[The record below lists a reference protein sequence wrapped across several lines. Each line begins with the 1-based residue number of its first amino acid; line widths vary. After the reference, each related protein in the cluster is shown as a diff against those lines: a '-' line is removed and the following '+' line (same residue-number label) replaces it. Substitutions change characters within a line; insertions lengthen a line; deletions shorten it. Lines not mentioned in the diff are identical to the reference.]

1 MSESKKVGT
10 RKTLN
15 QLDQQKAAAAAKLN
29 QIEAEEAQN
38 RKLEDSSESDNSS
51 TGSLSDDTS
60 ANDSSDSDSDNLTTS
75 GDGLIRKRYKTI
87 PMADKVI
94 FKDFEN
100 LMSRLAQLPS
110 EISNKGGYIYNNFGM
125 DLRDWNIRIK
135 EVIRN
140 QTENQTKL
148 VRKTEKIQMKKIKL
162 LGKTIY
168 SDLFEENYG
177 TLGASLIS
185 IMKEGPFVKEILG
198 RRQTSKILQQLKSIA
213 KNYQSVSNANLRQ
226 IPSWKK
232 FEKKRSFSTKKG
244 ENSKKFVPE
253 KRKKD

>member
-1 MSESKKVGT
+1 MSDTKKIGT

-15 QLDQQKAAAAAKLN
+15 QLDAAKAADAAVKLA
-29 QIEAEEAQN
+29 EAEEAHN
-38 RKLEDSSESDNSS
+38 KKLGDSTESDNSS

-60 ANDSSDSDSDNLTTS
+60 ANDSSDTDCDDLTA
-75 GDGLIRKRYKTI
+75 GDPCLIRKRYKSI

-100 LMSRLAQLPS
+100 LMSRLAQLPC
-110 EISNKGGYIYNNFGM
+110 EIANKGGYIFTNFGM

-140 QTENQTKL
+140 QTNGEKVT
-148 VRKTEKIQMKKIKL
+148 RKTEKIEMKKVKL

-168 SDLFEENYG
+168 SDLFEETYG
-177 TLGASLIS
+177 TLASCLIS
-185 IMKEGPFVKEILG
+185 IVKDGPFFKEVVG
-198 RRQTSKILQQLKSIA
+198 RRQSTKILQQLKSLS
-213 KNYQSVSNANLRQ
+213 KNYQAVSNANLRQ

-232 FEKKRSFSTKKG
+232 FEKKRSFSTKRG
-244 ENSKKFVPE
+244 ESSKKFVVPE
-253 KRKKD
+253 KKKKD